1 MTMVT
6 IVCARCTLANHISE
20 RFCSDCGLP
29 LGSLQPDAEAA
40 CDVLEPYEPPEP
52 ADPDV
57 APLIIDFVRRTGHD
71 ANSSG
76 RGWQIVV
83 PMRLDRKQAV
93 YIGPAG
99 TDAEGRTIL
108 SLVSVCGPVNDR
120 DCRSLLKLNARIVEG
135 NFAIRVL
142 LGEEYFVVIDN
153 ITTDMLESVDA
164 ARLVRRVAEVADSLE
179 DRLSR
184 GRDLY

>member
-1 MTMVT
+1 MLTVT
-6 IVCARCTLANHISE
+6 IVCARCTLANHVSE

-29 LGSLQPDAEAA
+29 LGALQPDAEAA
-40 CDVLEPYEPPEP
+40 YDALEPYEAPEP

-57 APLIIDFVRRTGHD
+57 ARLIVDFVKQTGYD

-93 YIGPAG
+93 YVGPAG
-99 TDAEGRTIL
+99 TDAEGRAIL

-120 DCRSLLKLNARIVEG
+120 DCRSSAQAQRAHRRRTLRHPRPARRG
-135 NFAIRVL
+135 VL
-142 LGEEYFVVIDN
+142 RRHREPCRRHAQFHRRR
-153 ITTDMLESVDA
+153 A
-164 ARLVRRVAEVADSLE
+164 ACSARCRS
-179 DRLSR
+179 
-184 GRDLY
+184 G

>member
-1 MTMVT
+1 M
-6 IVCARCTLANHISE
+6 SE

-29 LGSLQPDAEAA
+29 LGALQPDAEAA
-40 CDVLEPYEPPEP
+40 YDALEPYEAPEP

-57 APLIIDFVRRTGHD
+57 ARLIIDFVKRTGHD

-93 YIGPAG
+93 YVGPAG
-99 TDAEGRTIL
+99 TDAEGRAIL

-120 DCRSLLKLNARIVEG
+120 DCRSSAQ
-135 NFAIRVL
+135 AQC
-142 LGEEYFVVIDN
+142 
-153 ITTDMLESVDA
+153 SH
-164 ARLVRRVAEVADSLE
+164 RRRTLRHQGVA
-179 DRLSR
+179 
-184 GRDLY
+184 G

>member
-1 MTMVT
+1 MVMVT
-6 IVCARCTLANHISE
+6 IVCTRCTLPNHASQ
-20 RFCSDCGLP
+20 RFCSSCGLP
-29 LGSLQPDAEAA
+29 MGALQPDAEAA
-40 CDVLEPYEPPEP
+40 YDALDPYETPEP

-57 APLIIDFVRRTGHD
+57 AWLIVNFVKQTGYH

-93 YIGPAG
+93 YVGPGG
-99 TDAEGRTIL
+99 TDAEGRAIL
-108 SLVSVCGPVNDR
+108 CLVSVCGPVNDR
-120 DCRSLLKLNARIVEG
+120 DCRTLLKLNARIVEG
-135 NFAIRVL
+135 HFAIRVL
-142 LGEEYFVVIDN
+142 RGEEYFVVIDN
-153 ITTDMLESVDA
+153 LAAEMLKSIDPT
-164 ARLVRRVAEVADSLE
+164 RLVRRVAEMADGLE